1 MSLWNPWKEK
11 CLLVLLIF
19 IFLSFSMKLEIS
31 PHFPVVFHER
41 MCVGKEIP
49 SGFWTGGIESKDLQ
63 QGAGITFSFFVL
75 PKPLKH

>member
-1 MSLWNPWKEK
+1 
-11 CLLVLLIF
+11 
-19 IFLSFSMKLEIS
+19 MKLEIS

-49 SGFWTGGIESKDLQ
+49 SGFWTGGIGSKDLQ